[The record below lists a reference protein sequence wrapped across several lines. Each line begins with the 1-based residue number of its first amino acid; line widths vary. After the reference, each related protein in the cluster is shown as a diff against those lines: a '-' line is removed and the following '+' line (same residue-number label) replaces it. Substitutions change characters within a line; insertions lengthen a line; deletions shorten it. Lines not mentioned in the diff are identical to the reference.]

1 MSIYKKNKLY
11 LNLSALD
18 SPFLWHDSWDQ
29 VCLLKWYIKSYGP
42 VLIWKINIS
51 FVWKMKSYQIVFAN
65 TNDVLSSNI
74 YYVCESKLSIPTQCL
89 YHIRSS
95 RVSFTLLNITNPQNV
110 TNILALSHIS
120 LKMTPHYT
128 GKIIID
134 FILSHNAMQ
143 ITRAR

>member
-1 MSIYKKNKLY
+1 
-11 LNLSALD
+11 
-18 SPFLWHDSWDQ
+18 
-29 VCLLKWYIKSYGP
+29 
-42 VLIWKINIS
+42 
-51 FVWKMKSYQIVFAN
+51 VFAN

-110 TNILALSHIS
+110 TNILALSH
-120 LKMTPHYT
+120 MTPHYT